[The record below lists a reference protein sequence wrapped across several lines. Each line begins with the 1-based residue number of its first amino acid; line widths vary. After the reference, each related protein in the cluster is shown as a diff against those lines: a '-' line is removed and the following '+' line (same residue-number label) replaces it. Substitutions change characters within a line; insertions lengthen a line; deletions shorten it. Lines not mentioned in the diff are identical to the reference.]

1 LIAENNVANP
11 FKESLLGERFVV
23 TCELIPGRGANTPA
37 QQSAFDLAVELW
49 QTGRVH
55 AISVTDN
62 PGGRP
67 ALLADTFAGDLLAAG
82 VTPLV
87 HMSCKDRN
95 RNQFQSQL
103 YAMQRA
109 GIKNVLAMTG
119 DYPTTGWQGR
129 AKPVFDLDPVQ
140 LLEMIREANAGL
152 AHAGPKGELVD
163 EPTEFFAGCVV
174 SPFKWTEA
182 ETLTQYNKLKKKLFS
197 GAQYVIT
204 QVGYDARKMQ
214 ELLWW
219 LQDANFNV
227 PVIAN
232 IYLTTLGT
240 ARIMKR
246 GGIPGCFVNDELF
259 SILEKEAKSADKG
272 LEMRL
277 QRAAQMIAIAKGLGY
292 AGIHIGG
299 VGLNAEVL
307 STVLDKADKLADSW
321 RELAADLQFGRKKSF
336 YVYESD
342 GNGLNVRN
350 FSPRIEV
357 DNSRA
362 VQKGYG
368 LSRFFHRLVLTRDK
382 GFYGM
387 LKGVMDRRERKRGK
401 HRTHNLEHLGKTMLY
416 GCLDCG
422 DCGLETTIYSCPMTA
437 CAKCQRNGPCG
448 GSIDGWCEVY
458 PGERFC
464 IYYKA
469 YHRLKKYGE
478 LHKLGDFI
486 APPNNWD
493 YFETSGWSNYTHER
507 DNAAH
512 RQFLN
517 GSDKAN

>member
-1 LIAENNVANP
+1 MVNH
-11 FKESLLGERFVV
+11 FKQALLDKQFVV
-23 TCELIPGRGANTPA
+23 TCELIPGRGANAPA
-37 QQSAFDLAVELW
+37 QQQTLETGLELW

-55 AISVTDN
+55 AISITDN

-67 ALLADTFAGDLLAAG
+67 ALLADSFAADFLAAG
-82 VTPLV
+82 ATPLV
-87 HMSCKDRN
+87 HTTCKDRN
-95 RNQFQSQL
+95 RNAVQSQL

-109 GIKNVLAMTG
+109 GIENVLVMTG
-119 DYPTTGWQGR
+119 DYPTAGWKGR
-129 AKPVFDLDPVQ
+129 ARPVFDLDPVQ
-140 LLEMIREANAGL
+140 LLKMIDDANAGMQY
-152 AHAGPKGELVD
+152 AGIKGNLYD
-163 EPTEFFAGCVV
+163 EKAEFFAGCVV

-182 ETLTQYNKLKKKLFS
+182 ETLTQYNKLKKKLVA
-197 GAQYVIT
+197 GAKYVIT

-219 LQDANFNV
+219 LQDANMDV

-232 IYLTTLGT
+232 VYLTSLGT
-240 ARIMKR
+240 GRIMKR
-246 GGIPGCFVNDELF
+246 GGIPGCFVSDELL

-272 LEMRL
+272 FSMRL
-277 QRAAQMIAIAKGLGY
+277 QRAAQTIAIAKGLGY
-292 AGIHIGG
+292 AGVHIGG
-299 VGLNAEVL
+299 IGLNAEVL
-307 STVLDKADKLADSW
+307 NTVLDMSDELADSW
-321 RELAADLQFGRKKSF
+321 RELAAGLQFGRRKSF

-350 FSPRIEV
+350 FSPRTEV

-368 LSRFFHRLVLTRDK
+368 LSRFFHKLVLTRDR
-382 GFYGM
+382 GFYGV

-448 GSIDGWCEVY
+448 GSTDGWCEVY

-507 DNAAH
+507 DNAAN
-512 RQFLN
+512 RQFLD
-517 GSDKAN
+517 DKTESGQD